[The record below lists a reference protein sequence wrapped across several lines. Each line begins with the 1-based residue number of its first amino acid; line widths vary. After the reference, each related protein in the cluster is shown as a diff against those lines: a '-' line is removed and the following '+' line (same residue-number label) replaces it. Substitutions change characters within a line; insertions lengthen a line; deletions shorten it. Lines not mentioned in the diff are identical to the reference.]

1 MDLSISDMIRD
12 KFKPMPSSDK
22 ASVEKYIETAMEQL
36 DRAYRELSN
45 SEQLHY
51 IMDATQRFR
60 DVVSQLQDVLNK
72 IQPYA
77 ATDAEAAKLAVK
89 LGMVVFAIQLV
100 QQKLAE
106 IQAAIAGATQPVPTL
121 AQQPTAMTMRG
132 MGVQ

>member
-1 MDLSISDMIRD
+1 MDLSISDVLRD
-12 KFKPMPSSDK
+12 KFKPMPSSDR

-60 DVVSQLQDVLNK
+60 DVVSGLQDVLNK

-89 LGMVVFAIQLV
+89 LGMVAFAIQLV

-106 IQAAIAGATQPVPTL
+106 IQAAIAGATQSVPTL
-121 AQQPTAMTMRG
+121 AQQQTATAMRG

>member
-1 MDLSISDMIRD
+1 LSISDVLRD
-12 KFKPMPSSDK
+12 KFKPMPSSDR

-60 DVVSQLQDVLNK
+60 DVVSGLQDVLNK

-89 LGMVVFAIQLV
+89 LGMVAFAIQLV

-106 IQAAIAGATQPVPTL
+106 IQAAIAGATQPAPNL
-121 AQQPTAMTMRG
+121 AQQPTATAMRG
-132 MGVQ
+132 MGMQ

>member
-1 MDLSISDMIRD
+1 LSISDILRD

-22 ASVEKYIETAMEQL
+22 ATVEKYIETAMEQL

-60 DVVSQLQDVLNK
+60 DVVSELQDVLNK

-77 ATDAEAAKLAVK
+77 ATDAEAAKLAVR

-121 AQQPTAMTMRG
+121 AQQPTAMRG

>member
-1 MDLSISDMIRD
+1 LSISDVIRD
-12 KFKPMPSSDK
+12 KFKPMPSSDR

-36 DRAYRELSN
+36 DRAYRELNN

-60 DVVSQLQDVLNK
+60 DVVSGLQDILNK

-89 LGMVVFAIQLV
+89 LGMVAFAIQLV

-121 AQQPTAMTMRG
+121 AQQPTAMRG

>member
-1 MDLSISDMIRD
+1 MIRD

-106 IQAAIAGATQPVPTL
+106 IQAAIAGATQPVL
-121 AQQPTAMTMRG
+121 AQQPTATAMRG